1 MIENT
6 GDMRITHRR
15 SEKHGFV
22 RKKMKNFLKSFPKVF
37 DEIQKGAIC
46 VVKTKKR
53 KWRGPF
59 TRLWFLMGRAGGNG
73 GIGCTKG
80 REAQLREAAAGRLIR
95 GFIL

>member
-15 SEKHGFV
+15 SKHGFV

-46 VVKTKKR
+46 VMKTKKR
-53 KWRGPF
+53 KGRGPF
-59 TRLWFLMGRAGGNG
+59 VPTGVLNDPR
-73 GIGCTKG
+73 
-80 REAQLREAAAGRLIR
+80 RETEV
-95 GFIL
+95 